1 MSSSRS
7 RACRLGIAFL
17 VASLALAGAAG
28 AAVSVRA
35 DGAAPQITLL
45 APANESKVP
54 SDVSLNTYP
63 TFRWRVDWTQPP
75 TSGVVRGLRRKR
87 SPRVCGRRSST
98 WRRRTRGTATSGLR

>member
-1 MSSSRS
+1 MDGWFARRKAANRRGSPVSSSRS
-7 RACRLGIAFL
+7 RACRLGIALL

-75 TSGVVRGLRRKR
+75 TSGIVVYSFKI
-87 SPRVCGRRSST
+87 
-98 WRRRTRGTATSGLR
+98 ATDASLTQ